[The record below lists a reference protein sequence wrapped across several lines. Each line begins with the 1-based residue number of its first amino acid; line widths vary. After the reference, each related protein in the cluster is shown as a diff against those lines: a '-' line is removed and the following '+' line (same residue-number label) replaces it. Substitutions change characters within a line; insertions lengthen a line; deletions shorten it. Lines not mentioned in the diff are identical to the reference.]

1 MEAYKTEIKQ
11 FLSSEEDNLYLFSLK
26 KITKESAVF
35 LIDDIEFTLQ
45 ETEKSHFNVSTKE
58 LFLETWCENVNT
70 YCHTGK
76 KINQR
81 CFNKSKKLN

>member
-11 FLSSEEDNLYLFSLK
+11 FLSSEDNLYLFSLK

-45 ETEKSHFNVSTKE
+45 ETEKSHFKVSTKE

-70 YCHTGK
+70 YCSQGK
-76 KINQR
+76 KTIEDVLI
-81 CFNKSKKLN
+81 KVKKN